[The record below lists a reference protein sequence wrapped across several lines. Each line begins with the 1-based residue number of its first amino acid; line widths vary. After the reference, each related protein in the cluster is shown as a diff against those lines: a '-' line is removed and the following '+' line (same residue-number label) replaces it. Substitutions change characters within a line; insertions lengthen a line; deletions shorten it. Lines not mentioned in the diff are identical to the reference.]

1 MAKRK
6 RLNPRILILLG
17 AVAVLMVASGG
28 YFVLKQRGVLQR
40 WFPRDPAP
48 LLAKAEAA
56 YTDGNW
62 SVAIK
67 NYKEAILAQ
76 KHRKIEVPENY
87 YKLAVAEMEHALRT
101 PDLPDARRVQLFSAG
116 QQHLYQVLT
125 IDPKF
130 LDARV
135 KMADIEWGRT
145 VRDGKNAP
153 VFIEQAD
160 KLLPL
165 LKDSSDKAQAY
176 FRRGYAQAIL
186 MSTTGNRALFDEALA
201 DFNEAIALE
210 PDNVDYW
217 LTGKFRLLM
226 HARQSIQKD
235 MSDQAEETIKE
246 AIRLN
251 PAVAQF
257 YVDYSRLLIS
267 LDRRSDAL
275 EQIKKAIKA
284 EPLNAVGMM
293 AEANY
298 YMSDGRMEE
307 ALKSLE
313 EAEKVDPTD
322 FHVYQ
327 NQAFILHRLQRMTDA
342 TEAVRRGLGVIN
354 SLLET
359 EEGDESQADLENR
372 LEWKQAKL
380 QLNYDLGDRLMDE
393 VHIVAELT
401 AEQKQQRVEEVRA
414 CIERI
419 DELVASVHQELP
431 RRSKLLGRIAV
442 FENDLPGACRL
453 LREAHDSFEKNDIF
467 EPQTSNLLVDV
478 YIRLRQWAEAEK
490 ILDEFVEKGWG
501 NTAPVLL
508 SMARVQIHYR
518 ENDRAER
525 LLQRLL
531 EINPDNPEAK
541 HWLTLIRIRKGQIQR
556 LPEGGEPPVTVIVF
570 LLNQAE
576 TKWFQG
582 QRREAL
588 ELAEHLYERVPEN
601 MAVVRQLLAMY
612 TELGRRDDGRA
623 LLQKAI
629 ETHPDKPEL
638 KVQLSILSLPSEQAR
653 REARL
658 KLAEEMEDPYR
669 QAAAKAAVYL
679 VADDVENYVH
689 WLQESLK
696 LAPEQDKPRLVE
708 QLFLAALR
716 REDWPLAE
724 QYVDRS
730 RQENMD
736 RVGGRLFSAQLD
748 IQRGNV
754 DDAIRR
760 LDDVLDERPDLR
772 PARMLL
778 GECYYRKGEMALA
791 AREFKLVFDADR
803 GFSPAAI
810 QMIRV
815 TKRSEDWD
823 AWKRWVENAY
833 RLAPRDPFVRGEYL
847 EMIEEE
853 ADPYKIID
861 QRKGILQTNPKDVA
875 NRYRLALL
883 YEKTSQLKKA
893 EDMLKSILYMSPDS
907 IRSAALLIQFYNR
920 THQTSGVDILVSQLL
935 NAAKTP
941 SAKIDVYLMYGRFLV
956 DRRIDQAL
964 AAYNMASEIDPDDPR
979 PYLAKAEALALR
991 AQMAEAVEAMA
1002 TYVKLRPDEPAA
1014 MKRLIT
1020 YRLEAGQFDQVAKEL
1035 SVILADDPADPLALM
1050 LQGVLAFRQ
1059 GNNAEALASLEKALE
1074 VNKDYVPAIVQ
1085 IAEVYLSEGR
1095 LSRARD
1101 LLAKALRLTTS
1112 GRDEVAMQLAQVY
1125 MQLGDATS
1133 AENTYQN
1140 IIRENAGYARA
1151 YRALADTW
1159 LRDRKWV
1166 RLTSLLK
1173 IAQERF
1179 PDDPYYR
1186 VIESQ
1191 MWYTRADSSKASE
1204 AAGKALSLSP
1214 GDSDLLRSYLRL
1226 LLAADQD
1233 RRAMEVIGSYE
1244 NRSGSDF
1251 APWLMAIR
1259 ARILASRGDQ
1269 DQADDLFEQAV
1280 RQVAPGSLGY
1290 VALQYRA
1297 VHGLPATCEKI
1308 VEWFALRPDDW
1319 AIREVAG
1326 TLLREKGDYQASL
1339 RYFQEALQLGKTNA
1353 DRLNAHVGL
1362 GQTYYMANNYEESEK
1377 AYLAALK
1384 LDPRNA
1390 YALNNLAYMYV
1401 ENMNKPEEAVKLAK
1415 LAAERAPNNASILDT
1430 YGWTLSK
1437 LDKHSEAAKYL
1448 ARAVQLQPSP
1458 TNRYHLGWTL
1468 EQRGHKSDALQ
1479 QYETARTML
1488 QENEDPDL
1496 RKALDE
1502 AIQRLR
1508 R

>member
-6 RLNPRILILLG
+6 RLNLRIVILLG
-17 AVAVLMVASGG
+17 VVAFLFLAAGG
-28 YFVLKQRGVLQR
+28 YFAWPRL
-40 WFPRDPAP
+40 FPPDPVP

-56 YTDGNW
+56 YADGQW
-62 SVAIK
+62 ASAVKYYGRTIR
-67 NYKEAILAQ
+67 AQ
-76 KHRKIEVPENY
+76 KARGIEVPGNY
-87 YKLAVAEMEHALRT
+87 YKLAIAEMEHALRT
-101 PDLPDARRVQLFSAG
+101 PDLPDARRAQFFNAG
-116 QQHLYQVLT
+116 QQHLYQALT

-130 LDARV
+130 LDARA
-135 KMADIEWGRT
+135 KIADIEWGRT

-153 VFIEQAD
+153 VFIEQAE

-165 LKDSSDKAQAY
+165 LKDSSDQAQAY

-186 MSTTGNRALFDEALA
+186 MTTTGNRALFYEALA

-217 LTGKFRLLM
+217 LTGKFRLLV

-235 MSDQAEETIKE
+235 MSEQAEETIKE

-257 YVDYSRLLIS
+257 YVDYSKFLIG

-284 EPLNAVGMM
+284 EPNNAVGMM

-307 ALKSLE
+307 AIKSLE
-313 EAEKVDPTD
+313 EAEKIDPTD

-327 NQAFILHRLQRMTDA
+327 NQAFVLRRLQRMTDA
-342 TEAVRRGLGVIN
+342 TEAVRRGLGVIS
-354 SLLET
+354 SLLES
-359 EEGDESQADLENR
+359 EEGDEATADLQKNYELTR
-372 LEWKQAKL
+372 AQL

-393 VHIVAELT
+393 VRIVAELT

-419 DELVASVHQELP
+419 DELVASGHQELP
-431 RRSKLLGRIAV
+431 RRSKLLARIAL
-442 FENDLPGACRL
+442 FENDLPEARRL
-453 LREAHDSFEKNDIF
+453 FRQAHNSFKKNDIF

-490 ILDEFVEKGWG
+490 ILAEFVEKGWG
-501 NTAPVLL
+501 NKAPVLL
-508 SMARVQIHYR
+508 SMARIQIHYR

-525 LLQRLL
+525 LLRRLL
-531 EINPDNPEAK
+531 EIDPDNSEAK
-541 HWLTLIRIRKGQIQR
+541 HWLMLIKIRKGQIER
-556 LPEGGEPPVTVIVF
+556 LPPGGKPPVTVVVF

-582 QRREAL
+582 QRRDAL

-612 TELGRRDDGRA
+612 TQLGRKDEGRA

-629 ETHPDKPEL
+629 ETHPDRPEL
-638 KVQLSILSLPSEQAR
+638 KVQLSILSLPNEEAR

-669 QAAAKAAVYL
+669 RAAAKAAVYL
-679 VADDVENYVH
+679 VADDVDKYVH
-689 WLQESLK
+689 WLQKSLE
-696 LAPEQDKPRLVE
+696 LAPERDRPRLVE
-708 QLFLAALR
+708 RLFLAAMR
-716 REDWPLAE
+716 REDWSLAE
-724 QYVDRS
+724 QCVDMARH
-730 RQENMD
+730 ENMD

-754 DDAIRR
+754 DDAVRK

-778 GECYYRKGEMALA
+778 GDCYYRKGEMALA
-791 AREFKLVFDADR
+791 AREFQLVFDADR

-815 TKRSEDWD
+815 TKSSQDWD

-833 RLAPRDPFVRGEYL
+833 RLAPRNPFVRGEYL
-847 EMIEEE
+847 EMIEEQ

-861 QRKGILQTNPKDVA
+861 QRKVILQTNPKDGA

-883 YEKTSQLKKA
+883 YEKTRQLKKA
-893 EDMLKSILYMSPDS
+893 EDTLKSILYMSPDK

-920 THQTSGVDILVSQLL
+920 THQTGGVDDLVSQLL
-935 NAAKTP
+935 NNAKTP
-941 SAKIDVYLMYGRFLV
+941 SAKIDVYLMYGQFLV

-979 PYLAKAEALALR
+979 PYLAKAEALAR
-991 AQMAEAVEAMA
+991 RPQMVEAVEAMA
-1002 TYVKLRPDEPAA
+1002 TYVKLKPDEPAA

-1020 YRLEAGQFDQVAKEL
+1020 YRLEAGQYDQAAKEL
-1035 SVILADDPADPLALM
+1035 SVILAEDPADPLALM
-1050 LQGVLAFRQ
+1050 LHGVLAFRQ

-1074 VNKDYVPAIVQ
+1074 VNKDYAPAMVQ
-1085 IAEVYLSEGR
+1085 IAEVYLSEGQ
-1095 LSRARD
+1095 LSMARD
-1101 LLAKALRLTTS
+1101 LLAKALRLTTA
-1112 GRDEVAMQLAQVY
+1112 GKKEVAMQLAQVH

-1133 AENTYQN
+1133 AENTYQS
-1140 IIRENAGYARA
+1140 IIRENADYAQA
-1151 YRALADTW
+1151 YKALANAW
-1159 LRDRKWV
+1159 LKARKWV
-1166 RLTSLLK
+1166 RLTNFLK
-1173 IAQERF
+1173 VAQEQF
-1179 PDDPYYR
+1179 PDDPYYF

-1204 AAGKALSLSP
+1204 AAGRALSLSQD
-1214 GDSDLLRSYLRL
+1214 DSDLLRSYLRL
-1226 LLAADQD
+1226 LLEAGQDQ
-1233 RRAMEVIGSYE
+1233 RAMEVIGSYE
-1244 NRSGSDF
+1244 NRPGSDF

-1269 DQADDLFEQAV
+1269 NQADDLFQQAV
-1280 RQVAPGSLGY
+1280 RQVVPGSLGF
-1290 VALQYRA
+1290 VALQYRI
-1297 VHGLPATCEKI
+1297 VHGLPLTCEKI

-1326 TLLREKGDYQASL
+1326 TLLREKGDYEASL
-1339 RYFQEALQLGKTNA
+1339 RYCQEALQLGKTNA
-1353 DRLNAHVGL
+1353 DRLSAHVGL
-1362 GQTYYMANNYEESEK
+1362 GQTYYLTNNYEESEK

-1384 LDPRNA
+1384 LEPRNA
-1390 YALNNLAYMYV
+1390 YALNNLAYIYV

-1415 LAAERAPNNASILDT
+1415 LAAELAPNNASILDT

-1437 LDKHSEAAKYL
+1437 LDEHSEAAKYL

-1468 EQRGHKSDALQ
+1468 EQRGHKGDALQ
-1479 QYETARTML
+1479 QYETARIML
-1488 QENEDPDL
+1488 QENEAPDL